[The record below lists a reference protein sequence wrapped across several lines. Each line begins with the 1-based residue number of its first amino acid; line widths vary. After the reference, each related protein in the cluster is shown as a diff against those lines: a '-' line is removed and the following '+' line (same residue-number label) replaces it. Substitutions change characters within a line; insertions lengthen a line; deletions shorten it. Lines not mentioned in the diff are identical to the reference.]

1 MKSPFPGMNP
11 WLEGYVWPDVHN
23 RLAIMITELL
33 APHIAPKYVARVELY
48 TVNDDNPSSEIG
60 IMYPDVEILQRQ
72 DIVSE
77 PAMAY
82 GNATITM
89 PNTIVPFTVA
99 IPTRIPVVEIRDVAK
114 NKLITAI
121 EILSPV
127 NKRHPGIVDYRK
139 KQVALHRKGVNLL
152 EIDLLRRGTR
162 PFTHPKIAHAHYQMM
177 LLRAK
182 EFNASVWTI
191 NIQDTLPILPIPLRS
206 PDPDVSL
213 DLGKALSIIFERS
226 LYHLSLDYK
235 QDPPPPIFEEK
246 DKIWIMERLNQLS

>member
-11 WLEGYVWPDVHN
+11 WLEGYIWPDVHN

-48 TVNDDNPSSEIG
+48 TVNDDNSTSEIG

-82 GNATITM
+82 GNATVTM
-89 PNTIVPFTVA
+89 PNTVVPFTAA
-99 IPTRIPVVEIRDVAK
+99 IPVRIPVVEIRDVNK

-139 KQVALHRKGVNLL
+139 KQVELHRKGINLL

-162 PFTHPKIAHAHYQMM
+162 PFAHPKIAHAHYQMM

-213 DLGKALSIIFERS
+213 DLGKALAIIFERS

-235 QDPPPPIFEEK
+235 QDPPPPVFEEK